1 MPSTLKEKCKQKK
14 ETSEV
19 RSANLRELRKKTA
32 THCPICGF
40 RDRGGEHV
48 NGEQHQAAV
57 NKLRSH
63 HS

>member
-1 MPSTLKEKCKQKK
+1 MSNTLKEKDAQKK
-14 ETSEV
+14 VTKEMH
-19 RSANLRELRKKTA
+19 SANLRELRKKTA

-48 NGEQHQAAV
+48 NGAQHQEAV
-57 NKLRSH
+57 NRLRIQ